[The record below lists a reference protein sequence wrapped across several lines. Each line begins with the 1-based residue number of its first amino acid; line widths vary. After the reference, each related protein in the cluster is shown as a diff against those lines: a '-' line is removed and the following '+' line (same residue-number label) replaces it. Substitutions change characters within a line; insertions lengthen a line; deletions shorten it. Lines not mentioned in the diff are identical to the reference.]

1 MLPRLSPAAL
11 TGLIDKDAPLA
22 LAALGGHSEL
32 YPQHLAGCRG
42 VVDRGVHHLIDGVQQ
57 AGDVLNG
64 REAGFS
70 HRALKIETRGP
81 GGCCRPEPLWLPQSR
96 A

>member
-11 TGLIDKDAPLA
+11 TSLIDKDAPLA
-22 LAALGGHSEL
+22 LAAIGGHGEL
-32 YPQHLAGCRG
+32 YPQHLAGCWG

-64 REAGFS
+64 REAETHAGFQS
-70 HRALKIETRGP
+70 QGLENTNQRAWWTL
-81 GGCCRPEPLWLPQSR
+81 Q